1 MSKTLSMSPGDKP
14 HGTFKIYCLKNSYIS
29 LLLGKKER
37 ERRNEKRKEERKEGR
52 RKEERE
58 EVYMDE

>member
-1 MSKTLSMSPGDKP
+1 MSPGDKP